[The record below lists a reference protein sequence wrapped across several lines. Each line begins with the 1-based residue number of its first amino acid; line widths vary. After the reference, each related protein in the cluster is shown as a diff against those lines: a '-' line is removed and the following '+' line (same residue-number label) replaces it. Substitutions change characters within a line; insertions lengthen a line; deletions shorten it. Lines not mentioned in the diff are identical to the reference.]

1 MKKLLMFA
9 GFVVVAA
16 QAGLGATI
24 CSPGT
29 LAGYIA
35 LGAGGCMIGADT
47 VGSFRILTGISG
59 ATPISATAVM
69 ITPSGTS
76 AAPVLTFDLSATA
89 LTGSVLESIFN
100 YRILGSGFTG
110 SMILGSNSSTTGD
123 GVATDIQNLCGGG
136 SFGPDGV
143 SGCTGVNL
151 TPLAVIS
158 PDSDKTTFAP
168 VSFLSVTDDL
178 TLDGGLAGSA
188 SGGRF
193 VDRFTA
199 SSVSTVPE
207 PGTLFGTGFGV
218 AALILFT
225 ARMAR
230 QRFANTERKH

>member
-1 MKKLLMFA
+1 MKKVLMFA
-9 GFVVVAA
+9 GLAAVVA
-16 QAGLGATI
+16 QAGFGATI

-35 LGAGGCMIGADT
+35 LGPGGCMIGADT
-47 VGSFRILTGISG
+47 VGSFKILSGISG
-59 ATPISATAVM
+59 ATPISSTAVL

-89 LTGSVLESIFN
+89 LAGSVFESIFT
-100 YRILGSGFTG
+100 YKILGSGFTG
-110 SMILGSNSSTTGD
+110 SMILGSNSLTTGD

-136 SFGPDGV
+136 SFGPDGI

-151 TPLAVIS
+151 ASLALIS

-188 SGGRF
+188 AGGRF

-199 SSVSTVPE
+199 AAVSTVPE
-207 PGTLFGTGFGV
+207 PGTLFGTGLGM
-218 AALILFT
+218 AALLVFT
-225 ARMAR
+225 TRSAR
-230 QRFANTERKH
+230 QRFVKY